1 MPHDNLDI
9 TQRAEENFY
18 DSLDLEDFKN
28 EDSDVIYSHLM
39 NKMKIVPFGDYLMRY
54 IYYKA
59 GFEEDFSDVDFDEYR
74 SIIVSGFRE
83 NNTPPSFKPTSAK
96 ISTLAKNWLTQ
107 NTVNRNVVFLL
118 GFGLNMSAQD
128 VSDFLR
134 KAIGERDF
142 DYKNP
147 FEIICL
153 YCFENHLKYPDFH
166 ALYEEYLALPD
177 ECDSSFMLDKTSVVK
192 NRFVEI
198 NDRTSLMERL
208 AQIKCSAA
216 FKRVSV
222 TAKNWYDYLYKKVC
236 EIIADNFNSDAEE
249 SSSGSAKR
257 RVYTADDITESDVEK
272 FLYSGVPLDEKGNL
286 LKYSKSTLCE
296 AFDSRRMSRQHLHEI
311 NTGKCD
317 VDRFDLITLNFIVLS
332 QDESITNNQRRFS
345 EFVDSTNA
353 ILTDC
358 SMGEIYIA
366 NPYECFLMMCTLSDC
381 PLATYTDVFEK
392 SYLPEIQ

>member
-1 MPHDNLDI
+1 
-9 TQRAEENFY
+9 
-18 DSLDLEDFKN
+18 
-28 EDSDVIYSHLM
+28 
-39 NKMKIVPFGDYLMRY
+39 
-54 IYYKA
+54 
-59 GFEEDFSDVDFDEYR
+59 
-74 SIIVSGFRE
+74 
-83 NNTPPSFKPTSAK
+83 
-96 ISTLAKNWLTQ
+96 
-107 NTVNRNVVFLL
+107 
-118 GFGLNMSAQD
+118 
-128 VSDFLR
+128 
-134 KAIGERDF
+134 
-142 DYKNP
+142 
-147 FEIICL
+147 
-153 YCFENHLKYPDFH
+153 
-166 ALYEEYLALPD
+166 
-177 ECDSSFMLDKTSVVK
+177 MLDKTSVVK

-198 NDRTSLMERL
+198 NDRDSLMERL

-249 SSSGSAKR
+249 RFSGSAKR
-257 RVYTADDITESDVEK
+257 RVYTADDITEGDVEK